1 MNRPAPVVVGLAASS
16 LVGIYPGVMTGVA
29 YALAHRLSAPGS
41 EASKWI
47 GRSFLLQS
55 GRQ

>member
-1 MNRPAPVVVGLAASS
+1 MNRPAPVIAGLAASS
-16 LVGIYPGVMTGVA
+16 LVRIDPGAIAGVTD
-29 YALAHRLSAPGS
+29 ALVHWLCACGS
-41 EASKWI
+41 EGSEWI